1 MGNIILNKE
10 TIAKYNFDHKRS
22 RVMRVYN
29 NHSIGSMFL
38 GKDTEIKKHI
48 VTAADPQWVDTAAY
62 NKLWNEIE
70 NRRKLV
76 LNKFGS
82 PDEMKRNISH
92 MPADASDFFDLIRL
106 DITRRIMEKG
116 DVTPFLCT
124 VLTSDAFT
132 NPTSVQWLLDYVA
145 PFLEFTGNGDPV
157 NLVQIKTG
165 SKDSVSF
172 TLRGVGFEMDLY
184 NELFNDIFSMQKVNE
199 AVARG
204 YILRKN
210 NNVLAPIFDFSFGAV
225 KSVVAD
231 TTGSLE
237 DNYYTTLQR
246 AITTLGQLKD
256 FQTKQ
261 EIDVS
266 SGLMLICHSTRVRGI
281 NRAINGQLQNGSQ
294 VRNLSAI
301 SEITRILPYNQVTH
315 SYGNTTI
322 TYKGCS
328 RDYAYLCLPKET
340 YWYLIKRDLTHKTG
354 PGDTFGLSS
363 QRDAWYF
370 CDSLYN
376 DQFLGGDSTDDA
388 TSDTAIAQEH
398 GYIVKVALPD
408 DEEANT

>member
-1 MGNIILNKE
+1 MGALILNK
-10 TIAKYNFDHKRS
+10 TNIAKYNCDRKLERMI
-22 RVMRVYN
+22 RGYN
-29 NHSIGSMFL
+29 NNSVFSESKVINQ
-38 GKDTEIKKHI
+38 KR
-48 VTAADPQWVDTAAY
+48 VTAASPEWVGTAAY
-62 NKLWNEIE
+62 NKLWTMIE
-70 NRRKLV
+70 DRVKLIR
-76 LNKFGS
+76 NKFDS
-82 PDEMKRNISH
+82 PDAMKRNITH

-124 VLTSDAFT
+124 VLNSDAFT

-145 PFLEFTGNGDPV
+145 PFLPFKGTGDPV
-157 NLVQIKTG
+157 NLVQVKTG
-165 SKDSVSF
+165 VKDSVSF
-172 TLRGVGFEMDLY
+172 SIWGVGFEQDLY
-184 NELFNDIFSMQKVNE
+184 NELFNNIFSMQKVNE

-237 DNYYTTLQR
+237 DNYYSTLQR

-256 FQTKQ
+256 YQTDQ

-266 SGLMLICHSTRVRGI
+266 SGLLLICHSTRVRGI
-281 NRAINGQLQNGSQ
+281 NRAINGQLQNGAQ

-301 SEITRILPYNQVTH
+301 SEISRILPYNQVTH
-315 SYGNTTI
+315 KYGDATI

-340 YWYLIKRDLTHKTG
+340 YWHMIKRDLTHKTG
-354 PGDTFGLSS
+354 PGDTFGLTSD
-363 QRDAWYF
+363 REAWYF

-388 TSDTAIAQEH
+388 TSDTTIAQED
-398 GYIVKVALPD
+398 GYIVKIALPD